1 MYRMRHHLYD
11 RRFKESNAMN
21 KNFDLIITV
30 VSMEINTHKKQNVK
44 QKLIKTPENIKRYL
58 EFKFPRL

>member
-1 MYRMRHHLYD
+1 MRHHLYD

-44 QKLIKTPENIKRYL
+44 
-58 EFKFPRL
+58 